1 MPRPLML
8 DRRRVLALAGAT
20 VLAAGW
26 RGSASADDTLS
37 HLSLLLGV
45 AGTTLDTVGRALGD
59 AARQVQPNLQLDIQN
74 AQSNTLL
81 LKQCFDAAGR
91 ADELCFLSGSV
102 FYQAMRSTGELGTQ
116 FSALGIVGAL
126 GTDRRALYVATSTG
140 ITNFAGLLTSSRRLI
155 VPTPTATSPSQ
166 TETLL
171 INALTGA
178 RLKPV
183 PGYGSA
189 ERKLALMS
197 GEATAAAG
205 SIDTFDDLVQQGL
218 LRPVLR
224 INDAGPGAPYADV
237 PLLNAFARGPDAE
250 VLTDLVQTAGALKA
264 IVVAPP
270 GLSEAQLQHLS
281 ALFDAAAAQAQTVQ
295 TTAYQPAEIVAT
307 GRAEVEK
314 HVEVMRG
321 KRQAVDA
328 AFARAVA
335 CGQSLA
341 DGTACAAGA

>member
-8 DRRRVLALAGAT
+8 DRRRVLTLVGAAVLAG
-20 VLAAGW
+20 GW
-26 RGSASADDTLS
+26 HGSARADTLS
-37 HLSLLLGV
+37 HLSLVLGV

-59 AARQVQPNLQLDIQN
+59 AARQVQPNLQVDIQN

-140 ITNFAGLLTSSRRLI
+140 ITNFAGLLTSTQRLI

-183 PGYGSA
+183 PGYG
-189 ERKLALMS
+189 RGLQCRS
-197 GEATAAAG
+197 GRY
-205 SIDTFDDLVQQGL
+205 
-218 LRPVLR
+218 RPQPR
-224 INDAGPGAPYADV
+224 
-237 PLLNAFARGPDAE
+237 R
-250 VLTDLVQTAGALKA
+250 
-264 IVVAPP
+264 
-270 GLSEAQLQHLS
+270 AQCQRH
-281 ALFDAAAAQAQTVQ
+281 F
-295 TTAYQPAEIVAT
+295 
-307 GRAEVEK
+307 
-314 HVEVMRG
+314 
-321 KRQAVDA
+321 
-328 AFARAVA
+328 
-335 CGQSLA
+335 
-341 DGTACAAGA
+341 